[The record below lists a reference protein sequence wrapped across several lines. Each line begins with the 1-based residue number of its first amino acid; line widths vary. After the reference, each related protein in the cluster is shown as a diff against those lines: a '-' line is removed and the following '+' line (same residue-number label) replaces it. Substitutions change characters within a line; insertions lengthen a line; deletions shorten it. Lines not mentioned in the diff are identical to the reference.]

1 MARAANRKFDPA
13 TFLAEAGPGRRVI
26 KLKPNQAFFPQ
37 GAAADCIFYL
47 QSGHVKLTVVSEKG
61 LEATIALL
69 SPGDFIGEESIEEAG
84 GPRRASATAIT
95 PCLALKIDRDA
106 MIRVMQQ
113 QHALSDLFLKFLL
126 ARSMRNQA
134 DLAGQLFESSEKR
147 LSRVLMLMAQLG
159 KLQEMPILP
168 ATQEVATSLLGAKR
182 SRFSFFINR
191 FRKLGWIDFNG
202 NIRLHSALLNVML
215 RDTLPECDGHKPSA
229 APEPG
234 RKEAVAKPRRRA
246 RIRARKPKRTP
257 SLDPPEG
264 SASLTD
270 TC

>member
-1 MARAANRKFDPA
+1 M
-13 TFLAEAGPGRRVI
+13 
-26 KLKPNQAFFPQ
+26 
-37 GAAADCIFYL
+37 
-47 QSGHVKLTVVSEKG
+47 
-61 LEATIALL
+61 LL
-69 SPGDFIGEESIEEAG
+69 
-84 GPRRASATAIT
+84 
-95 PCLALKIDRDA
+95 
-106 MIRVMQQ
+106 
-113 QHALSDLFLKFLL
+113 
-126 ARSMRNQA
+126 
-134 DLAGQLFESSEKR
+134 
-147 LSRVLMLMAQLG
+147 AQLG

-168 ATQEVATSLLGAKR
+168 ATQEAATGVLGARR